1 MRRYT
6 KKPLLKLSALAILI
20 ALAMGGNIAH
30 AGFLGGSDF
39 YFMSPLDRFF
49 AIAISGAI
57 GFGLGWFFSP
67 QAKIYRRMVALAIA
81 GVMLLVALYDNGF
94 WGIGLMPLVSTLAF
108 AIGFGYWIGEAAK
121 RFMEKPTTFGTGE
134 FGTEKY
140 IRSHDLLGT
149 HGFRLGQFKTQTS
162 LYPLQYNGDRH
173 LITIAP
179 NRSGKGIS
187 VIIQNLLKYAGS
199 IITIDPKGENAMI
212 TAKHRE
218 SMEQKVHVVDPW
230 GITAS
235 QDLNIARINPMD
247 WLVVGDVDMAENAM
261 LIADALH
268 TPTGSGEEFWLQE
281 SKALV
286 HGIILYVATEE
297 SEAGRRHLARVRDL
311 LLLDGDELKK
321 LFETMLLSP
330 HHIVASTGARS
341 LQKDEKLLANVIAS
355 AQAQTHFLDSNRIR
369 ESLSHS
375 DFSFEDL
382 KKQPMTIYLVLPA
395 DRLNTYGRWL
405 RLLIQQALTINAR
418 NIEAKPEKA
427 VLFLLDELP
436 ALGRLEMLE
445 QAFGLMAGFG
455 IQIWGICQDL
465 SQLKRIYG
473 DGWETFISNAG
484 MIQYFGSRDR
494 FTAEY
499 FSALCGVTT
508 VWNIGTGI
516 SRAFGRSHGKG
527 GLTTSDTETVSETT
541 AATQRK
547 LAYPDELMRMHDTRQ
562 LVFIENKNPIIGHK
576 IPWFKDPEFKDL
588 GVNLHKQKR

>member
-1 MRRYT
+1 MRKTTT
-6 KKPLLKLSALAILI
+6 KSLIKLGAVTAATILI
-20 ALAMGGNIAH
+20 MGGNPAY
-30 AGFLGGSDF
+30 AGFFDGNDYYYVPTHLKFIS
-39 YFMSPLDRFF
+39 
-49 AIAISGAI
+49 IAVSGAT
-57 GFGLGWFFSP
+57 GFGLGWFMSP
-67 QAKIYRRMVALAIA
+67 QAKIYRRILAIA
-81 GVMLLVALYDNGF
+81 IASVMLLFALFDNGF
-94 WGIGLMPLVSTLAF
+94 WGLSLMPFVSILAF
-108 AIGFGYWIGEAAK
+108 AIGFGYWAGEAAK
-121 RFMEKPTTFGTGE
+121 RFLEPPTTFGSSE
-134 FGTEKY
+134 WANKDHLNKHHAIGTN
-140 IRSHDLLGT
+140 
-149 HGFRLGQFKTQTS
+149 GFRIGNFQHKKTPFS
-162 LYPLQYNGDRH
+162 LCYRSDRH
-173 LITIAP
+173 LLTIAP
-179 NRSGKGIS
+179 NRSGKGVS
-187 VIIQNLLKYAGS
+187 MIIPNLLKYRGS

-212 TAKHRE
+212 TAKHRT
-218 SMEQKVHVVDPW
+218 SMGQKVHVVDPW
-230 GITAS
+230 GITGL
-235 QDLNIARINPMD
+235 DIARINPMD
-247 WLVVGDVDMAENAM
+247 WLVKGDVDMAENAM

-268 TPTGSGEEFWLQE
+268 TPTGSGGEFWLQE

-286 HGIILYVATEE
+286 HGIILYVATNKD
-297 SEAGRRHLARVRDL
+297 EAGNRNLGRVRDL
-311 LLLDGDELKK
+311 LLLDGDEFKK
-321 LFETMLLSP
+321 LFERMLQSP

-382 KKQPMTIYLVLPA
+382 KTEKMTIYLVLPA

-418 NIEAKPEKA
+418 NIEAKPEKS

-508 VWNIGTGI
+508 VWNISTAL
-516 SRAFGRSHGKG
+516 SRAFGRSNGKG
-527 GLTTSDTETVSETT
+527 GLTTSDTETMSETT
-541 AATQRK
+541 TGTQRQ
-547 LAYPDELMRMHDTRQ
+547 LAYPDELMRMHDNKQ
-562 LVFIENKNPIIGHK
+562 LVFIENMNPIIGHK
-576 IPWFKDPEFKDL
+576 TPWFKDPEFKDL
-588 GVNLHKQKR
+588 GVNLHDKN

>member
-1 MRRYT
+1 MRKTTT
-6 KKPLLKLSALAILI
+6 KSLIKLGALTSVMV
-20 ALAMGGNIAH
+20 LAMGGNAAY
-30 AGFLGGSDF
+30 AGFFD
-39 YFMSPLDRFF
+39 SPEYYYLPPHYRFF
-49 AIAISGAI
+49 SIAVSGAI

-67 QAKIYRRMVALAIA
+67 EAKIYRRMVAAAIA
-81 GVMLLVALYDNGF
+81 GIMLLFALFDDGI
-94 WGIGLMPLVSTLAF
+94 WGVSLMPIVSTMAF
-108 AIGFGYWIGEAAK
+108 AIGFGYWVGTATK
-121 RFMEKPTTFGTGE
+121 RFLEPPKTFGTSE
-134 FGTEKY
+134 WATKKHLDEHNAIGT
-140 IRSHDLLGT
+140 T
-149 HGFRLGQFKTQTS
+149 GFRLGKFLHNTA
-162 LYPLQYNGDRH
+162 LYALRYDGDRH

-179 NRSGKGIS
+179 NRTGKGVS
-187 VIIQNLLKYAGS
+187 VIIQNLLKYLGS

-218 SMEQKVHVVDPW
+218 AMGQKVYVVDPW
-230 GITAS
+230 SITAS
-235 QDLNIARINPMD
+235 QDLDIARINPMD
-247 WLVVGDVDMAENAM
+247 WLVAGDVDMAENAM

-286 HGIILYVATEE
+286 HGIILYVATDKD
-297 SEAGRRHLARVRDL
+297 EAGNRNLGRVRDL
-311 LLLDGDELKK
+311 LLLDGDEFKK
-321 LFETMLLSP
+321 LFERMLQSP

-341 LQKDEKLLANVIAS
+341 LQKDDKLLANVIAS

-369 ESLSHS
+369 ESLSQS

-382 KKQPMTIYLVLPA
+382 KKEKMTIYLVLPA

-418 NIEAKPEKA
+418 NIEAKPEKS

-508 VWNIGTGI
+508 VWNISTGL
-516 SRAFGRSHGKG
+516 SRAFGRSNGKG

-541 AATQRK
+541 TGTQRQ

-562 LVFIENKNPIIGHK
+562 LVFIENMNPIIGHK
-576 IPWFKDPEFKDL
+576 TPWFKDPEFKDL
-588 GVNLHKQKR
+588 GVNLHEQNK